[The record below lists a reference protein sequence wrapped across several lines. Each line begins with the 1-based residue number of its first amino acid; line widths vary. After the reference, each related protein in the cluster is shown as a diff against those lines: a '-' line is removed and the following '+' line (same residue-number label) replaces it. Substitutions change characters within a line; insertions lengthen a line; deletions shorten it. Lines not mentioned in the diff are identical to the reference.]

1 MSAEGLGSAPAFRV
15 SDLIRHGAEPPP
27 VALFT
32 RWPSYPWLIV
42 GVTCIGAFM
51 GQVDA
56 SIVQLALPTLGRVFD
71 CTLESVS
78 WVALAYLLG
87 VAAFLPIFGQLCQ
100 MFGRKLLYII
110 GFVVFTGAS
119 ALCGFAPDL
128 ATLIAF
134 RFLQGF
140 GGAMLGANSMA
151 LVVTSTDKSLRARA
165 LGVYAAAQA
174 VGISAGPVIGGLL
187 LGTWGWPWV
196 FWINVPFGLLA
207 VVFGW
212 LVLPI
217 TAQQNRNQTFD
228 WRGGFLLAPALA
240 FAVLALNQVS
250 AWGPTSPALLGSV
263 GAAIVLIFL
272 FLRQEHGARSPLI
285 DLALL
290 DEPAFLTG
298 SLACALSYAMLYG
311 MFFLASFA
319 LVRGYEENAI
329 AAGLKLAIIPISLGV
344 VAPFAGGLADRMGTR
359 LLSVAGMA
367 ICFVA
372 LLALTA
378 IVMQPVANL
387 WIGALG
393 LAAFG
398 AGLGL
403 FIAPNNHATINSA
416 PSNLSGVAGS
426 LLNLTRILGTVAG
439 VASASAVLSWRLQ
452 VARGSP
458 ERRLAAFAPHHFVE
472 AVAGGL
478 IMLAVFAAIAGAVSL
493 IRKPAA

>member
-1 MSAEGLGSAPAFRV
+1 
-15 SDLIRHGAEPPP
+15 
-27 VALFT
+27 
-32 RWPSYPWLIV
+32 
-42 GVTCIGAFM
+42 
-51 GQVDA
+51 
-56 SIVQLALPTLGRVFD
+56 
-71 CTLESVS
+71 
-78 WVALAYLLG
+78 
-87 VAAFLPIFGQLCQ
+87 
-100 MFGRKLLYII
+100 
-110 GFVVFTGAS
+110 
-119 ALCGFAPDL
+119 
-128 ATLIAF
+128 
-134 RFLQGF
+134 
-140 GGAMLGANSMA
+140 
-151 LVVTSTDKSLRARA
+151 
-165 LGVYAAAQA
+165 
-174 VGISAGPVIGGLL
+174 
-187 LGTWGWPWV
+187 
-196 FWINVPFGLLA
+196 
-207 VVFGW
+207 
-212 LVLPI
+212 
-217 TAQQNRNQTFD
+217 
-228 WRGGFLLAPALA
+228 
-240 FAVLALNQVS
+240 
-250 AWGPTSPALLGSV
+250 
-263 GAAIVLIFL
+263 
-272 FLRQEHGARSPLI
+272 
-285 DLALL
+285 
-290 DEPAFLTG
+290 
-298 SLACALSYAMLYG
+298 

-478 IMLAVFAAIAGAVSL
+478 IMLAVFAAIAGALSWT
-493 IRKPAA
+493 RKPAA